1 MKPCEKQIQKQTNK
15 QTNKQNYYFF
25 FKLQIDSSGLFR
37 KVNNI
42 KVLTSNIQKF
52 VGTHTENFQFLS
64 GTLFTLLSE
73 VFLDFG
79 NTSVWF

>member
-1 MKPCEKQIQKQTNK
+1 MAMYWNEYSERHEWSVSPIYILE
-15 QTNKQNYYFF
+15 
-25 FKLQIDSSGLFR
+25 LQIDPSGLFI
-37 KVNNI
+37 KVDNI
-42 KVLTSNIQKF
+42 KVLTSNPRKF
-52 VGTHTENFQFLS
+52 VGTHSENFQFLS